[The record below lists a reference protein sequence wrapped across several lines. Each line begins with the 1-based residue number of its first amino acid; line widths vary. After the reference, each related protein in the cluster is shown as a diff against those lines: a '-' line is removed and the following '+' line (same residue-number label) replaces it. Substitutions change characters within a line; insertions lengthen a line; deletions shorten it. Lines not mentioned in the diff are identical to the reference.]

1 MVPFIT
7 FGAARRRRVLPW
19 GELIVDDRHAR
30 RYWTCQLAGWF
41 IYDALW
47 LLPGFSTGETIV
59 PVGRV
64 LLGCVIQSV
73 IAIAWTHLY
82 RHVIRKR
89 GWVALGPGKLLPRVV
104 AACVVVGVAMSVS
117 CIPLGYL
124 YGPAGRPLRVWLPFA
139 IPALAFSVSLWS
151 GIYFGVHYFDRWR
164 RAERDKAELAVAAA
178 EAKLHSLMSQLN
190 PHFLFNCLNS
200 VRALIVEDPARAHT
214 AVTALSNLIRYSLQ
228 ATHVATVPLSA
239 EIDMVKTYLVLEG
252 IRFEERLRC
261 EIDMAADTRAVPVP
275 PMLVQSLV
283 ENGVKHGIER
293 LPEGGTIEVASWL
306 DGDALCVR
314 VRNSGRIVERPGST
328 RVGLRNARERLR
340 LLYGERASVAMREDG
355 ASVVADLSVPVRGA
369 SA

>member
-1 MVPFIT
+1 
-7 FGAARRRRVLPW
+7 
-19 GELIVDDRHAR
+19 VDTRHAR
-30 RYWTCQLAGWF
+30 RYWTCQLLGWF
-41 IYDALW
+41 VYDGLW
-47 LLPGFSTGETIV
+47 LLPGLYTGEHTV
-59 PVGRV
+59 PAGRLV
-64 LLGCVIQSV
+64 LISAIQTV
-73 IAIAWTHLY
+73 LAILWTHLY
-82 RHVIRKR
+82 RNVIRRR
-89 GWVALGPGKLLPRVV
+89 GWATLGPDRLLPRVA
-104 AACVVVGVAMSVS
+104 AACIVVGVGISVS
-117 CIPLGYL
+117 CIPLGFL
-124 YGPAGRPLRVWLPFA
+124 SGDPGRPLRAWLPWA
-139 IPALAFSVSLWS
+139 IAAQVFTVALWS
-151 GIYFGVHYFDRWR
+151 GIYFGVHYFDRLR

-200 VRALIVEDPARAHT
+200 VRALIIEDPARAHS
-214 AVTALSNLIRYSLQ
+214 AVTALSSLIRYSLQ
-228 ATHVATVPLSA
+228 ATHVATVPLAA

-261 EIDMAADTRAVPVP
+261 EIDMAADTRGVPVP

-340 LLYGERASVAMREDG
+340 LLYGARASVAMREDG
-355 ASVVADLSVPVRGA
+355 ASVVAELSVPIRGA